1 MASPFGCRSG
11 HIPLSRKPPCPGTG
25 RLARASALLLMHAQ
39 RNTTMRDCQPTPR
52 GDGHGPW
59 KLWLEPVYRA
69 DLMIY
74 STTSSASPNA
84 RDFAE
89 RSLWNIGLWRFHCA
103 LMPLVGLP
111 RSASCAMIF
120 GSVSAVLMDDFVKCS
135 LVHAAPASSRESCP
149 GAAVPCR
156 PPWAKST
163 STHPA
168 RSKKC
173 AAKPPRG
180 ANRLFPINQ
189 LINRRWARLA
199 GRL

>member
-1 MASPFGCRSG
+1 MEYWALAVS
-11 HIPLSRKPPCPGTG
+11 L
-25 RLARASALLLMHAQ
+25 RLDAARRAAQ
-39 RNTTMRDCQPTPR
+39 IGKLRHDFRVGER
-52 GDGHGPW
+52 GID
-59 KLWLEPVYRA
+59 LPV
-69 DLMIY
+69 
-74 STTSSASPNA
+74 
-84 RDFAE
+84 E
-89 RSLWNIGLWRFHCA
+89 
-103 LMPLVGLP
+103 LV
-111 RSASCAMIF
+111 
-120 GSVSAVLMDDFVKCS
+120 DDFVKCS

>member
-120 GSVSAVLMDDFVKCS
+120 GSVSAVLIS
-135 LVHAAPASSRESCP
+135 LLSLWTTSSNASWFTRRPRPAASLALGLR
-149 GAAVPCR
+149 
-156 PPWAKST
+156 
-163 STHPA
+163 
-168 RSKKC
+168 
-173 AAKPPRG
+173 
-180 ANRLFPINQ
+180 FP
-189 LINRRWARLA
+189 
-199 GRL
+199 

>member
-1 MASPFGCRSG
+1 
-11 HIPLSRKPPCPGTG
+11 
-25 RLARASALLLMHAQ
+25 MHAQ

-120 GSVSAVLMDDFVKCS
+120 GSVSAVLIS
-135 LVHAAPASSRESCP
+135 LLSLWTTSSNAHWFTRRPRPAASLALGLRFPADHRGLSRRQLILPDPRNVLPS
-149 GAAVPCR
+149 
-156 PPWAKST
+156 PPS
-163 STHPA
+163 
-168 RSKKC
+168 
-173 AAKPPRG
+173 G

-189 LINRRWARLA
+189 LINRRWAR
-199 GRL
+199 